1 MWLKPWFYS
10 KLALMSHTPLPHPH
24 FTDYSSWN
32 LSILSQ
38 QASWRRKSHVTH
50 LILNNILRHHDS
62 DCPPPVLESMENL
75 SSHAGYVRG
84 WVRVMLNDG
93 AIANVLNMLCDG
105 ESAELL
111 HFYWVLPNSYVFTE
125 YCRTLTCSLHFDAR
139 CFELDLLNKCHKTMT
154 LKLHL
159 ITFWDC

>member
-1 MWLKPWFYS
+1 ML
-10 KLALMSHTPLPHPH
+10 H
-24 FTDYSSWN
+24 
-32 LSILSQ
+32 ILSL
-38 QASWRRKSHVTH
+38 TTNI
-50 LILNNILRHHDS
+50 ILKTSRTSTNINILRHHDS

-111 HFYWVLPNSYVFTE
+111 HFY
-125 YCRTLTCSLHFDAR
+125 
-139 CFELDLLNKCHKTMT
+139 
-154 LKLHL
+154 
-159 ITFWDC
+159 